1 MEEELREQLI
11 QGLFAILG
19 KDGLEKLKATVGIQD
34 DTEAVAGLLDFYIR
48 KDGCDSAEAFIRATS
63 VEEPPR

>member
-11 QGLFAILG
+11 QCLFTILG
-19 KDGLEKLKATVGIQD
+19 HDGLEELKATVGIRD

-48 KDGCDSAEAFIRATS
+48 KDGCDSAEDFIRAA
-63 VEEPPR
+63 EHRILNL